1 MNRPSKWRVVLDSEW
16 KWARGMTLLCL
27 IIVFA
32 LPLVSLRMAA
42 MAAAEARRSPLAVFI
57 QMMQS
62 WGVGYAIAAGALGLV
77 MAILSWSYDHR
88 LRHVYALSLPVARWR
103 YVWYRYSAGLVMLAI
118 PVVALFVATEI
129 VAHSSLVPRELQ
141 AYPIA
146 LTLRF
151 AFATLVAYSL
161 FFAVSAATP
170 RTAGYILGVIA
181 VLLIAQI
188 VLQSA
193 NVHVDVTSRAV
204 DLVFATPG
212 LLAVFGGRW
221 TLVDV

>member
-1 MNRPSKWRVVLDSEW
+1 MKTGRWRAVLDVEW
-16 KWARGMTLLCL
+16 KWTRGVILLCVL
-27 IIVFA
+27 VVFA

-42 MAAAEARRSPLAVFI
+42 MAAAEARRSPLAIFI

-62 WGVGYAIAAGALGLV
+62 WGVGYAIAAAALGLV
-77 MAILSWSYDHR
+77 IAILSWSYDHR

-103 YVWYRYSAGLVMLAI
+103 YVWYRYAAGIVVLSI
-118 PVVALFVATEI
+118 PVLALLLATEI
-129 VAHSSLVPRELQ
+129 VAHSALVPHELH
-141 AYPIA
+141 AYPLA

-161 FFAVSAATP
+161 FFAISSATP
-170 RTAGYILGVIA
+170 RTAGYVLGAIA
-181 VLLIAQI
+181 VIVVAQVVLI
-188 VLQSA
+188 SA
-193 NVHVDVTSRAV
+193 NTNIDLTSRAV
-204 DLVFATPG
+204 DIVFATPG